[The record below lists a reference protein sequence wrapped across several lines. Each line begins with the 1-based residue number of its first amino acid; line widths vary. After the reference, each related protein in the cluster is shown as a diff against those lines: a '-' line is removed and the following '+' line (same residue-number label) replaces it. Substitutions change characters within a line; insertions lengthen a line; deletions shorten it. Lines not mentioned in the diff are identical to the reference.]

1 MSLAESLHNY
11 RIGRFTDEDVVRCTG
26 LSVRG
31 WRELIKFR
39 VVRTVTENDRGRGH
53 VRLCDKIVFKR
64 AAVIG
69 ALSEPGFSLAVAGR
83 IAYFVPFHSVLF
95 DICDPGNVSLQVT
108 DSGSLRLLPLSLRKA
123 NARWFN
129 PARPTKADP
138 KTDWLVQIHDR
149 RFVSV
154 VYRPAAKPVVFGGL
168 RDEGTRFVAWV
179 PHNAELQ
186 FVRSTVAKLAMAWA
200 PSGERLPRVV
210 SEWEEPTKSTSELR
224 SLGYEVEKHAVD
236 DPLRRAAE
244 ATVRN
249 PLSTTTVNVS
259 LAIRRAI
266 RRYLGIERIEPK
278 SENLR

>member
-26 LSVRG
+26 LSARG

-69 ALSEPGFSLAVAGR
+69 ALSEAGFSLAVAGR

-108 DSGSLRLLPLSLRKA
+108 NSGSLRLLPLSLRKA

-129 PARPTKADP
+129 PARPAKADP

-149 RFVSV
+149 RFVSI

-210 SEWEEPTKSTSELR
+210 SEWEEPTKWTAELR
-224 SLGYEVEKHAVD
+224 TLGYEYEKHPAD
-236 DPLRRAAE
+236 APLRRAAE
-244 ATVRN
+244 GTVRN
-249 PLSTTTVNVS
+249 ALSTTTVNIS
-259 LAIRRAI
+259 FGIRRAI
-266 RRYLGIERIEPK
+266 RRYLGIE
-278 SENLR
+278 